1 MAEQLL
7 DVLQHAL
14 REHWQDDRVAKAM
27 SKRSFCKRLRLQASL
42 QCLLSSVPVAQA
54 AGQGSTPQRVVEF
67 RPPSASVGKGSVK
80 ESVRPSKGGAKGT
93 GKHPL
98 SGPRAT
104 DAKGGHTERRDSART
119 GKGAIVDINPQEW
132 ERSAILT
139 TKKAILGALG
149 EGKAPPGTV
158 VSVGDA
164 EDVLELRDAW
174 KALSR
179 YEPLTILL
187 DQPGVESLQGI
198 NVIKARAG
206 VRRAGSSWAVEDLR
220 LFAIGDSQQ
229 APFVKAAR
237 ATNVRQFTPP
247 ARQTVRLVALARYR
261 RDTQP
266 LVEACARSHR
276 FDEASTCAGT
286 PRSRRLLGVRIVR
299 LWPPPWA
306 TSLSMS

>member
-93 GKHPL
+93 GKHPR
-98 SGPRAT
+98 SGPRAI
-104 DAKGGHTERRDSART
+104 DAKGGHTERRDSARA

-132 ERSAILT
+132 ERSAIPT
-139 TKKAILGALG
+139 TKQAILGAVG

-206 VRRAGSSWAVEDLR
+206 VPRAGSSWAVEDLR
-220 LFAIGDSQQ
+220 LFATGDSQQ
-229 APFVKAAR
+229 APFARRPELPTCVSLLLPRGRRSGWSHLQGTDVTLNLSWKPVPAAI
-237 ATNVRQFTPP
+237 VSM
-247 ARQTVRLVALARYR
+247 RLQLA
-261 RDTQP
+261 Q
-266 LVEACARSHR
+266 
-276 FDEASTCAGT
+276 G
-286 PRSRRLLGVRIVR
+286 RLEVVGCWGSGL
-299 LWPPPWA
+299 
-306 TSLSMS
+306 